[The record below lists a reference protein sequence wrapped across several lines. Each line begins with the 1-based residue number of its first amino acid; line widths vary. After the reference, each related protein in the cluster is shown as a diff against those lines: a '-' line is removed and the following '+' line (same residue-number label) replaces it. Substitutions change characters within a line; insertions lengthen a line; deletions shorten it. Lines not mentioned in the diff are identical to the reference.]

1 MIDLKVKTKAYLAII
16 IQSIIIGLSFYFVKL
31 ALGSGGTY
39 SVLAHR
45 FSFAAFGMLFF
56 YLFNKERINLSI
68 SDWKKILPYSIP
80 YPILFFT
87 LQTIGLN
94 FISSSE
100 AGIISA
106 TTPIFTIIIAGILI
120 NEKISNRQK
129 IFMGI
134 SVAGMIFL
142 NIMGGFNLGKKSYIG
157 FLFAI
162 SSVLAFSF
170 YNVLIK
176 KILNNYDVAEVVFVM
191 NIFAGIFFNILS
203 IILHI
208 KKGSLDLYFQPFQNT
223 SFLIA
228 ILYLGIPSSM
238 VTSFLSTYALDHL
251 KASTV
256 GLFNNIPPIISIFA
270 GVVLLN
276 EGFYWYHFIGII
288 AILIGTIGFN
298 LIEQK

>member
-1 MIDLKVKTKAYLAII
+1 MYLKEKTKAYLAII
-16 IQSIIIGLSFYFVKL
+16 IQSIIIGLSFYFVKVSL
-31 ALGSGGTY
+31 ESGDTF

-45 FSFAAFGMLFF
+45 FSFAGLGMIIFYFF
-56 YLFNKERINLSI
+56 NRERFNLSF
-68 SDWKKILPYSIP
+68 SDWKKILPYAIP

-106 TTPIFTIIIAGILI
+106 MTPIFTIIIAGIFI
-120 NEKISNRQK
+120 NEKISNKQK
-129 IFMGI
+129 VFMGI
-134 SVAGMIFL
+134 SVAGMIFI
-142 NIMGGFNLGKKSYIG
+142 NIMGGFNLGEKSYIG

-162 SSVLAFSF
+162 SSVLAFAF

-176 KILNNYDVAEVVFVM
+176 NILKDYDVVEIVFVM
-191 NIFAGIFFNILS
+191 NIFAGIIFNIIS

-208 KKGSLDLYFQPFQNT
+208 RKGSLSTYFKPFQNLD
-223 SFLIA
+223 FLIA

-238 VTSFLSTYALDHL
+238 ITSFLSTYALNHL
-251 KASTV
+251 KSSTV
-256 GLFNNIPPIISIFA
+256 GLFNNIPPIISIIA

-276 EGFYWYHFIGII
+276 EGFYWFHFIGIV
-288 AILIGTIGFN
+288 AILIGTIGYN
-298 LIEQK
+298 VVE